1 MKVLAYTSPARGHLY
16 PVVPIMAE
24 LGRRGHSATLYSL
37 AGELGQLSPLGI
49 DGFAIDPAIERI
61 EIEDYRE
68 RSQLGAIRSV
78 FKAFLK
84 RSASEGPDLEQAIAK
99 HAPDV
104 LLIDINCWGAATVAE
119 ASGRPWAM
127 YSPYLLPLPSK
138 DAPAYGPGLR
148 PLGGPLGALRDTIV
162 NRVSERI
169 SFRSTMPQINA
180 LRSEHSLGVLARFDD
195 LLAAPNLLLSL
206 TAEGFEYPRGD
217 WPANVKLV
225 GPMNW
230 SPSFDGR
237 LHDEPV
243 HRAALDQGSAP
254 GPRFPRPL
262 PPGPRFPKVVPP
274 GPRFPESQP
283 PEPTYPQRLLDA
295 PPWLDELADP
305 LVLVT
310 CSSER
315 QRDKRLLHVALE
327 ALPKS
332 GMSVLGTTAAHDPAD
347 FASAPG
353 SKIVRFISHDAVL
366 QRVACVVCH
375 GGLGVTQKALAA
387 EVPVVVVPFGRD
399 QAETAR
405 RVEFAKAGVRLSPRR
420 LTPKRLLD
428 AVHSATECREG
439 AQRASRAYTAAGG
452 ASAAADAIEA
462 ITKRPSR

>member
-24 LGRRGHSATLYSL
+24 LARRGHGATLYSL
-37 AGELGQLSPLGI
+37 AGELGQLASLGI
-49 DGFAIDPAIERI
+49 EASAIDPAIERI

-78 FKAFLK
+78 FRAFLK
-84 RSASEGPDLEQAIAK
+84 RSANEAPDLERALAE
-99 HAPDV
+99 HDPDL

-148 PLGGPLGALRDTIV
+148 PLGGPLGTVRDSIV
-162 NRVSERI
+162 NRVGERI
-169 SFRSTMPQINA
+169 SFQSTMPRINA
-180 LRSEHSLGVLARFDD
+180 LRSEHGLAALARFDD
-195 LLAAPNLLLSL
+195 LLAAPELLLSL

-230 SPSFDGR
+230 SPPFNGDP
-237 LHDEPV
+237 HDRPAD
-243 HRAALDQGSAP
+243 RGALDEEDSVPQ
-254 GPRFPRPL
+254 PRL
-262 PPGPRFPKVVPP
+262 
-274 GPRFPESQP
+274 
-283 PEPTYPQRLLDA
+283 PEPTSSRHSTDA
-295 PPWLDELADP
+295 PVWLEELADP

-310 CSSER
+310 CSTEL

-327 ALPKS
+327 ALPVA
-332 GMSVLGTTAAHDPAD
+332 GISVLGTTAAHDPAE
-347 FASAPG
+347 FATAPG
-353 SKIVRFISHDAVL
+353 SKVVRFVSHDAVL
-366 QRVACVVCH
+366 GRAACVVCH

-387 EVPVVVVPFGRD
+387 GVPVVVVPFGRD
-399 QAETAR
+399 QSETAR
-405 RVEFAKAGVRLSPRR
+405 RVEFAKAGVRLPPRR

-428 AVHSATECREG
+428 AVHGAMQCREG
-439 AQRASRAYTAAGG
+439 AQRVSRAYTAAGG
-452 ASAAADAIEA
+452 ASAAADAMEA
-462 ITKRPSR
+462 ITKDG

>member
-16 PVVPIMAE
+16 PVLPIMAE
-24 LGRRGHSATLYSL
+24 LTRRGHGATLYSL
-37 AGELGQLSPLGI
+37 AGELEQLAPLGI
-49 DGFAIDPAIERI
+49 KGHAIDPAIERI

-78 FKAFLK
+78 FRAFLK
-84 RSASEGPDLEQAIAK
+84 RSASEAPDLERALAK
-99 HAPDV
+99 HDPDL

-119 ASGRPWAM
+119 ASGLPWAM

-148 PLGGPLGALRDTIV
+148 PLGGPLGAVRDTIV

-169 SFRSTMPQINA
+169 SFQSTMPRINT
-180 LRSEHSLGVLARFDD
+180 LRSKYGLAALARFDD
-195 LLAAPNLLLSL
+195 LLATPKLLLSL

-230 SPSFDGR
+230 SPSFDGGSHAGLAPR
-237 LHDEPV
+237 T
-243 HRAALDQGSAP
+243 ALDDGST
-254 GPRFPRPL
+254 
-262 PPGPRFPKVVPP
+262 
-274 GPRFPESQP
+274 PEPQS
-283 PEPTYPQRLLDA
+283 PEPTSPQHLPDA

-327 ALPKS
+327 ALPKA

-347 FASAPG
+347 FAAAPG
-353 SKIVRFISHDAVL
+353 SKIVRFVSHGAVL
-366 QRVACVVCH
+366 PRTACVVCH

-405 RVEFAKAGVRLSPRR
+405 RVEFAKAGVRLPPRR

-428 AVHSATECREG
+428 AVHSAMQCREG
-439 AQRASRAYTAAGG
+439 AQRVSRAYTAAGG
-452 ASAAADAIEA
+452 ASAAADAMEA
-462 ITKRPSR
+462 IAKEG